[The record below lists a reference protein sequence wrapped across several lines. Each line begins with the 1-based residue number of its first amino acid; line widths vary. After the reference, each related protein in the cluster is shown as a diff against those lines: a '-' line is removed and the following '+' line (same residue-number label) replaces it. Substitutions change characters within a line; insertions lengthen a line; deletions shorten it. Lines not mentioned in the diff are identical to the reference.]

1 MIENYPRKGWV
12 RGGGMETV
20 EMLKEIDLL
29 RRQKEELQNQ
39 LSSLKSTSKIDK
51 GLLKQGS
58 DTLEIV
64 LVSYPNP
71 FDPDD
76 GEAFSIKWT
85 WNEIF
90 KLIADSFMVPV
101 PARRAES
108 IIKDKIYDSRKDEG
122 FRASE
127 ESAKTILL
135 QFVALEYM
143 DIRTNEVYQSGVES
157 FYVLTKEGVDFYVSL
172 KAQKK

>member
-1 MIENYPRKGWV
+1 MV
-12 RGGGMETV
+12 RSSF
-20 EMLKEIDLL
+20 LL
-29 RRQKEELQNQ
+29 RTN
-39 LSSLKSTSKIDK
+39 SKI
-51 GLLKQGS
+51 GS
-58 DTLEIV
+58 FSIFDGKPYVSSFALMIITL
-64 LVSYPNP
+64 SYPNP

-108 IIKDKIYDSRKDEG
+108 IIKDKICDSRKDEG
-122 FRASE
+122 FRVSE
-127 ESAKTILL
+127 KSAKTILL
-135 QFVALEYM
+135 QFVALGYM

-157 FYVLTKEGVDFYVSL
+157 FYVLTKEGLDFYVSL